1 MSELMSSFHLTTYP
15 IVALVL
21 FLVAFAALCV
31 YVYSRGNRQTM
42 HAAGLLPL
50 ADAPSSVE
58 ALPSA
63 GSRQDTCAGACCGRC
78 TGRDEQSVASLPVHP
93 NTHQAQSSSI
103 SASDNRG

>member
-1 MSELMSSFHLTTYP
+1 MSSFHLTTYP

-21 FLVAFAALCV
+21 FLVAFAALCG
-31 YVYSRGNRQTM
+31 YVYSRGNRQAM

-58 ALPSA
+58 ALPAA
-63 GSRQDTCAGACCGRC
+63 GAQQGARDGACCGRC

-93 NTHQAQSSSI
+93 NIHHAQSSSI